1 MWKKKSYALLLL
13 HLMHHDAI
21 TAFTPTSSLTNRNR
35 HHVRFAIKTSEESS
49 SSSVPKDSK
58 GVPDPIRTVFENSN
72 DMQDFLDVDEVAPLQ
87 DVSQIVYSIDNEVAL
102 KKFIKVIN
110 EKDKGISPDSVFDI
124 GEIVDQLIGKGFDT
138 VEDAMLMLRRKM
150 SESKALEN
158 QDAFNAD
165 ALSEWNDPSLS
176 HKPRVLVVGSGWAA
190 HAFIK
195 CVDTDQY
202 RVLVV
207 SPSNYFVFTPMLA
220 SSSVGTTDFRSIIE
234 STRDA
239 NPFVKYLEGKGLNID
254 TENKK
259 MTVKLG
265 EGNIVDDGPDDVE
278 QEIIE
283 IPYDVMVYSAGVGPI
298 SSCSRTPGLS
308 SLNVHFLKTVEDARG
323 LRSKVISL
331 LEKASQPGLSD
342 EERKRLLT
350 FVVVGGGPTGVEYC
364 GELND
369 FLNDVTG
376 KTSEKDK
383 KSPRTVAPFTPLGKY
398 ASVKLLQGGKELLP
412 MFDEELRVAAK
423 EGLLNRGVEVYTST
437 RVQRIEGSER
447 IVTIDADDKEESI
460 DCGVIVWA
468 AGTMPVKLTEKLLDS
483 VDQAC
488 VEKSFELTPKSLS
501 QWGRIPVDKWQ
512 RVLGAPGGSLI
523 AIGDA
528 SGTIADSEMTSDLL
542 LPQTAQVAAQQGA
555 FVARLLNRGYDMS
568 GFLENEDGQNEE
580 SLFLPAPINVEAVGD
595 KNVERKLR
603 GAVRAKPFKFLNLG
617 QLAYT
622 GGGEALSQV
631 TLGDQKIFNAAGSQA
646 FLLWRSVYIVKQVST
661 KTRILVLFDWFKTKL
676 FGRDVTRM

>member
-1 MWKKKSYALLLL
+1 
-13 HLMHHDAI
+13 
-21 TAFTPTSSLTNRNR
+21 
-35 HHVRFAIKTSEESS
+35 
-49 SSSVPKDSK
+49 
-58 GVPDPIRTVFENSN
+58 
-72 DMQDFLDVDEVAPLQ
+72 
-87 DVSQIVYSIDNEVAL
+87 
-102 KKFIKVIN
+102 
-110 EKDKGISPDSVFDI
+110 
-124 GEIVDQLIGKGFDT
+124 
-138 VEDAMLMLRRKM
+138 
-150 SESKALEN
+150 
-158 QDAFNAD
+158 
-165 ALSEWNDPSLS
+165 
-176 HKPRVLVVGSGWAA
+176 
-190 HAFIK
+190 
-195 CVDTDQY
+195 
-202 RVLVV
+202 
-207 SPSNYFVFTPMLA
+207 
-220 SSSVGTTDFRSIIE
+220 
-234 STRDA
+234 
-239 NPFVKYLEGKGLNID
+239 
-254 TENKK
+254 
-259 MTVKLG
+259 
-265 EGNIVDDGPDDVE
+265 
-278 QEIIE
+278 
-283 IPYDVMVYSAGVGPI
+283 
-298 SSCSRTPGLS
+298 
-308 SLNVHFLKTVEDARG
+308 
-323 LRSKVISL
+323 
-331 LEKASQPGLSD
+331 
-342 EERKRLLT
+342 
-350 FVVVGGGPTGVEYC
+350 
-364 GELND
+364 
-369 FLNDVTG
+369 
-376 KTSEKDK
+376 
-383 KSPRTVAPFTPLGKY
+383 
-398 ASVKLLQGGKELLP
+398 